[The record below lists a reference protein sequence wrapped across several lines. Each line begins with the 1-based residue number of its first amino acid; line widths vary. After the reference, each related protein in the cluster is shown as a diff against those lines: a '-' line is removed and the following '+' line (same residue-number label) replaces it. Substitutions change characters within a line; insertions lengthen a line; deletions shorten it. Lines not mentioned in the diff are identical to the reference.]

1 MQTKF
6 KMNLETINPATGVRI
21 KAYPLMTK
29 ASIEKRILDS
39 QAAFLAWSEM
49 NIAERG
55 AYFSRLSQTLLNNKK
70 HYAALITME
79 MGKPLK
85 SAEEEIEKC
94 ALVCR
99 HFAKNAQNYLV
110 PIEINTEMK
119 KSYVAYR
126 PLGIVFA
133 VMPWNFPFW
142 QVFRFAAPALMAGNT
157 ALLKHAPIT
166 TGCGLAIEAAF
177 KEARFPEH
185 VFQTLVIDNNHAK
198 TVIEHPN
205 VMAVTL
211 TGSHQTGKIIAS
223 IAGKALKK
231 VVLELGGNDPYLIL
245 EDADLELA
253 AEAVV
258 NSRMNNAGQ
267 TCIAAKRILA
277 VDAIR
282 QPFQALVLKQLESY
296 KLGCPTDPNVNL
308 GPLAREDLRL
318 NLDRQIKESV
328 AKGARILKGG
338 VIPEGPGFY
347 YPPTVLEHVTP
358 GMPAF
363 DEELFGPVITF
374 IDAKDETQAIELA
387 NQSEFGLSAAVF
399 TKNLAKGEHIALNAL
414 HTGTV
419 YVNDFVRSDPR
430 LPFGGIKGSGFGR
443 ELAGAGIH
451 EFVNIKTIAVK

>member
-1 MQTKF
+1 MQKTF
-6 KMNLETINPATGVRI
+6 KMNLETINPATGQSI
-21 KAYPLMTK
+21 KTYPLMTT
-29 ASIEKRILDS
+29 ASIEKKITDS
-39 QAAFLAWSEM
+39 QTAFLTWAEKS
-49 NIAERG
+49 IAERG
-55 AYFSRLSQTLLNNKK
+55 AYFSRLSETLLNNKDDF
-70 HYAALITME
+70 ASLITME

-85 SAEEEIEKC
+85 SAKDEIEKC

-99 HFAKNAQNYLV
+99 HFARNAQNYLAPNV
-110 PIEINTEMK
+110 IATEMRT
-119 KSYVAYR
+119 SYVAYR

-133 VMPWNFPFW
+133 IMPWNFPFW

-166 TGCGLAIEAAF
+166 TGCGLAIEAVF

-185 VFQTLVIDNNHAK
+185 VFQTLVIDTKHAK
-198 TVIEHPN
+198 KVIEHPK

-282 QPFQALVLKQLESY
+282 QPFQKLVLQKLEAY
-296 KLGCPTDPNVNL
+296 KLGCPTDPDVTL
-308 GPLAREDLRL
+308 GPLAREDLRT

-328 AKGARILKGG
+328 KKGARILRGG

-347 YPPTVLEHVTP
+347 YPATVLENVTK

-374 IDAKDETQAIELA
+374 IDAQDEKQAIELA
-387 NQSEFGLSAAVF
+387 NESAFGLSAAVF
-399 TKNLAKGEHIALNAL
+399 TKDLAKGEHIALNSL
-414 HTGTV
+414 QTGTV
-419 YVNDFVRSDPR
+419 VVNDFVKSDPR